1 MDPVL
6 ARPIPAEGVRAD
18 ARPAPQPKVGLQA
31 RLVRLSIAAVVVLI
45 LVLVALF
52 EIRMSNLQALVLSR
66 FDRELR
72 FKLESGP
79 GPDLRAPDGGP
90 YDTRL
95 GYTRLPGFV
104 QRLPAVGYTIDS
116 PASPSPTMRE
126 MVAPGLV
133 HVYPTQ

>member
-66 FDRELR
+66 FDR
-72 FKLESGP
+72 
-79 GPDLRAPDGGP
+79 
-90 YDTRL
+90 
-95 GYTRLPGFV
+95 
-104 QRLPAVGYTIDS
+104 
-116 PASPSPTMRE
+116 
-126 MVAPGLV
+126 
-133 HVYPTQ
+133 